1 MMFDLNEKVNNIS
14 VFNNGVAGK
23 TIGVK
28 VSVEKKQPDA
38 ADNQPDY
45 KLVVLDESGAEPI
58 KQGFFI
64 NNDHTDTKKTQTI
77 QRIKSIAETLVPTDF
92 VYPEH
97 NGTYAGAANALFKVI
112 NDNCDDKKVDVF
124 TSYGYISKTEGPKPS
139 KYLGLR
145 MFNFIQKQNASFDRL
160 KPSNTDILERP
171 EADAPKADGQGTEA
185 KTSGDIW

>member
-1 MMFDLNEKVNNIS
+1 MFDLNEKVNNIS

-23 TIGVK
+23 TVGVSI
-28 VSVEKKQPDA
+28 SVEKKQAGD

-64 NNDHTDTKKTQTI
+64 DENHIDSKKIQTI
-77 QRIKSIAETLVPTDF
+77 QRIKSIAEAIVPADF

-97 NGTYAGAANALFKVI
+97 NGTYTGAANALFKVI
-112 NDNCDDKKVDVF
+112 NDNSEGKKVDVF

-171 EADAPKADGQGTEA
+171 EADAPKTDAQGTEVKKSA
-185 KTSGDIW
+185 DIW

>member
-23 TIGVK
+23 TINVS
-28 VSVEKKQPDA
+28 VSVEKKQPGD

-64 NNDHTDTKKTQTI
+64 NDDHTDAKKTQTV
-77 QRIKSIAETLVPTDF
+77 QRIKSIAEAVVPEDF

-97 NGTYAGAANALFKVI
+97 NGTYAGAINALFKVI
-112 NDNCDDKKVDVF
+112 NDNCNNKKVDVF
-124 TSYGYISKTEGPKPS
+124 TSYGYIDKIAGPKPS
-139 KYLGLR
+139 RYLGLR
-145 MFNFIQKQNASFDRL
+145 MFDFIQKQNASFDRL
-160 KPSNTDILERP
+160 KPKNTDILERP
-171 EADAPKADGQGTEA
+171 EADAPKADAAGTA
-185 KTSGDIW
+185 PKSSADIW